1 MNMEMDMEDRM
12 EDSKA
17 GALADEIRGKKG
29 GPDEALCLK
38 MGMALCK
45 MHDAEKVAGVVGRM
59 FRKPKGEG
67 KGKGK
72 GKEDGKGGGKITI
85 EKKVMDLSDAHMA
98 DMGSY

>member
-1 MNMEMDMEDRM
+1 
-12 EDSKA
+12 
-17 GALADEIRGKKG
+17 
-29 GPDEALCLK
+29 
-38 MGMALCK
+38 
-45 MHDAEKVAGVVGRM
+45 M